1 MAKKAKAKKK
11 RRKGTPAKGP
21 RFEREQAVT
30 YSLWWTDNER
40 DDIFW
45 RTDGSGSRATNRAR
59 KGKKTRFQ
67 YGDMTFTDPI
77 GQPLIDIFSFEFKF
91 YYRYSM
97 LGVFHNV
104 SFDHDW
110 LKFWAKAWRDA
121 EESGRRS
128 MLVTKMSYGEP
139 ICWVE
144 MSTMSRL
151 IHVAGFKPRDKM
163 VIHMAARDVQVTRNK
178 KVNEVVQLPDHIVVG
193 FRQAELLD
201 VLDPVTL
208 IGAFVSEEPTCR
220 TTS

>member
-139 ICWVE
+139 ICWVTRKTALKLHNVGFGPLDH
-144 MSTMSRL
+144 MD
-151 IHVAGFKPRDKM
+151 IHIGE
-163 VIHMAARDVQVTRNK
+163 RDVQVTRGK
-178 KVNEVVQLPDHIVVG
+178 KVNEVVHLPTHAVVG
-193 FRQAELLD
+193 FRQADMLSILNPEAM
-201 VLDPVTL
+201 VE
-208 IGAFVSEEPTCR
+208 AFKEETQCLT